1 MIVVRQAILLVAL
14 VFIGVLLALTIHA
27 VSSGGFDILTV
38 LSLLV
43 LGMFGFGIVGA
54 LLHPPEE

>member
-1 MIVVRQAILLVAL
+1 MLVRQAILIVAL
-14 VFIGVLLALTIHA
+14 VFIGALLALTIHA

-43 LGMFGFGIVGA
+43 LGMFAFGIVGA

>member
-1 MIVVRQAILLVAL
+1 VARQAILVVVLVAI
-14 VFIGVLLALTIHA
+14 VGLAFLTLKA
-27 VSSGGFDILTV
+27 VANGGFDVLTV

-43 LGMFGFGIVGA
+43 LALFGFGIVGA

>member
-1 MIVVRQAILLVAL
+1 VARQAILVVVLVAI
-14 VFIGVLLALTIHA
+14 VGLAFLTIRA
-27 VSSGGFDILTV
+27 VANGGFDVLTV

-43 LGMFGFGIVGA
+43 LALFGFGIVGA